1 MRTSDLCSRLAF
13 LLVASSLV
21 VSGMPALGFETPGE
35 VFEFDAGLDV
45 GGNATWT
52 ETGSS
57 GFETLTFV
65 GGATPTAGEVT
76 DGTLNLLAHAIGAD
90 GVSNTYEQTLGGVGQ
105 ASRRSGSFE
114 VWFKPNNLT
123 TADQIIQETG
133 GAGAGT
139 IISLSNDNLEFFVNP
154 AGAIPNFS
162 VSTTLTSTDWH
173 QVVAVVNNTN
183 NSTADD
189 SLDLFLNG
197 SFVGSSGVGNI
208 NDWAGGNQGGLGS
221 FGGASHPTG
230 SQIGTGDESN
240 IGADINGAIH
250 LMRYYDE
257 ALNLSQVQANF
268 NAVAAPAPHGM

>member
-1 MRTSDLCSRLAF
+1 M
-13 LLVASSLV
+13 
-21 VSGMPALGFETPGE
+21 
-35 VFEFDAGLDV
+35 
-45 GGNATWT
+45 
-52 ETGSS
+52 
-57 GFETLTFV
+57 
-65 GGATPTAGEVT
+65 
-76 DGTLNLLAHAIGAD
+76 
-90 GVSNTYEQTLGGVGQ
+90 
-105 ASRRSGSFE
+105 
-114 VWFKPNNLT
+114 
-123 TADQIIQETG
+123 
-133 GAGAGT
+133 
-139 IISLSNDNLEFFVNP
+139 
-154 AGAIPNFS
+154 
-162 VSTTLTSTDWH
+162 
-173 QVVAVVNNTN
+173 NNTN

-268 NAVAAPAPHGM
+268 NAVAAPAPAWNVNANGDWNTGDNWTSNPNVPGVGGLAGGDAILGQVPTSATTIALNTNVELGGLKLDNANGYTISAGVGTLTLSGSAEVRATSGAIRLMLSSPARPACSRPRQVRLL